1 MYGALGVHSGLGPLA
16 AMQSKYRIQ
25 KTVGFSSE
33 ELSWFLLVWFFF
45 GSEEVEGDPCKFCTL
60 GEIQNWDL
68 EPEQDSRTKLI
79 MLELW
84 ANHRLQQP
92 TLGAKC
98 KPVFCCRSE
107 CFFNKS

>member
-1 MYGALGVHSGLGPLA
+1 
-16 AMQSKYRIQ
+16 
-25 KTVGFSSE
+25 
-33 ELSWFLLVWFFF
+33 
-45 GSEEVEGDPCKFCTL
+45 
-60 GEIQNWDL
+60 L
-68 EPEQDSRTKLI
+68 EPEQDSGTNLI

-84 ANHRLQQP
+84 INQIAATP